1 MFPLTEPTTPPDARA
16 ASVEAVS
23 SELTGAAAAPAVP
36 VSSESRQI
44 RWQQKQLKKNN
55 CRQCGRP
62 KVNKHH
68 CADCAEKIRI
78 RARNRYRLKVGIPID
93 APLTGN
99 GRPVGGFKVQVPSFE
114 VGRVAPRAPQEPVTL
129 NSEPLNSVQP

>member
-1 MFPLTEPTTPPDARA
+1 MIPPTEPTTPPDVSA

-36 VSSESRQI
+36 ASAESRQI

-68 CADCAEKIRI
+68 CAECAEKIRV
-78 RARNRYRLKVGIPID
+78 RARNRYRLKVGIPIE
-93 APLTGN
+93 APLSRN
-99 GRPVGGFKVQVPSFE
+99 GRPIGGSKSQVPSD
-114 VGRVAPRAPQEPVTL
+114 RLSAPNLQPATCTL
-129 NSEPLNSVQP
+129 TTSNSVQP